1 MEPGHLPEQPAL
13 MPSLP
18 PTPLPKS
25 GEKGKGRWR
34 RRFLSLGVLGAL
46 VAVVFLLHPLLLPA
60 AARWLDVS
68 EPPTAVDDV
77 MVLGGDA
84 KVRPFVAAALYN
96 RELAQRVLVPT
107 VKPSPQA
114 AEGLVKT
121 ESEIM
126 VEILRKRGVPAAAIE
141 QLPGEVDST
150 ADEAA
155 ALARYLADKP
165 NRRVAVVTTCY
176 HTRRVRLIFRKVL
189 GAAADRLH
197 FIGGPTE
204 GFDASNWW
212 RSEAGTGTYMNEFAK
227 LPYYFVKY

>member
-1 MEPGHLPEQPAL
+1 MGSGHVPEQPAL
-13 MPSLP
+13 TLP
-18 PTPLPKS
+18 RSPAP
-25 GEKGKGRWR
+25 RWR
-34 RRFLSLGVLGAL
+34 RRLLCLGVLGAL
-46 VAVVFLLHPLLLPA
+46 VVVVYGLHPLLLPA

-68 EPPTAVDDV
+68 EPPPAVDDV

-84 KVRPFVAAALYN
+84 RVRPFVAAALYN
-96 RELAQRVLVPT
+96 KGLAQHVLIPT
-107 VKPSPQA
+107 VKPSPEA

-121 ESEIM
+121 EPEVM
-126 VEILRKRGVPAAAIE
+126 AEILRKRGVPADAIE

-165 NRRVAVVTTCY
+165 QRRVTVVTTCY

-189 GAAADRLH
+189 GAAADQLH
-197 FIGGPTE
+197 FVGGPTE
-204 GFDASNWW
+204 GFDTSNWW
-212 RSEAGTGTYMNEFAK
+212 RSETGACTYMNEFVK